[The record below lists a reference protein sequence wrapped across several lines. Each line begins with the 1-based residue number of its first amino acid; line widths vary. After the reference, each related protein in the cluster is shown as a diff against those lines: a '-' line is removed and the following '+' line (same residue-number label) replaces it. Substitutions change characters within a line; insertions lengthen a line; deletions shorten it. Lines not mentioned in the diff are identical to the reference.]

1 MIKMSFF
8 MVLTFI
14 VSWAPMQVITLYRFY
29 DENIVLKKYFGALFF
44 VCHWLAVSR
53 SFINPFIYA
62 CNNERFRK
70 GFVYFLCCHWT
81 STSSNEFESSI
92 VQNRAFK
99 FTYHYTSAF
108 QRKSRSCNNILNS
121 SFTTTRSSKYLAC
134 PASNRNLLKLNN
146 RSLNNLTLA
155 GGTLTLNRK
164 PSSQLSV
171 TESIAQLTSKR
182 NYSCRLNQTALASPK
197 VALI

>member
-1 MIKMSFF
+1 

-29 DENIVLKKYFGALFF
+29 DENIVFKKYFGTVFF

-62 CNNERFRK
+62 WNNERFRK

-81 STSSNEFESSI
+81 STSSSEFKSSI
-92 VQNRAFK
+92 VQNRTFK

-108 QRKSRSCNNILNS
+108 QRQSRSCNNILDS
-121 SFTTTRSSKYLAC
+121 SFTTTRSSKYLDC
-134 PASNRNLLKLNN
+134 NKSLLKLNN
-146 RSLNNLTLA
+146 QSLNNLTLNK
-155 GGTLTLNRK
+155 TIIMLNAK
-164 PSSQLSV
+164 PNSQLLV
-171 TESIAQLTSKR
+171 IEHLNKKRKR
-182 NYSCRLNQTALASPK
+182 NLSCRSKNF
-197 VALI
+197 